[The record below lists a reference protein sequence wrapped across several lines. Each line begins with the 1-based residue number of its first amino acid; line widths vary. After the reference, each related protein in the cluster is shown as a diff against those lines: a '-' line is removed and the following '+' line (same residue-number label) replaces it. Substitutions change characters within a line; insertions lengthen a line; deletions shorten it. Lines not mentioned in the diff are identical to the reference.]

1 MGRFE
6 DLEINAFVEIGAE
19 LYDKIAVSA
28 EELVYESYRA
38 VNRAAALPIDI
49 ELIAHHLGL
58 DIQNENLNLERGKTF
73 SKILAVTTSTNDGVR
88 IAVDTSV
95 SYKTRRYAL
104 ANGVGRYL
112 LNESQNMLKN
122 TYAIPLIPQNLEEI
136 AADSIALFLMMP
148 ITLFKDEFLQYLT
161 TCTEHPLNVD
171 NWMVHLSDMCQIPAF
186 NIAIG
191 YQHMKQVLC
200 HQRQKEFEQH
210 EYDITKMPEDKYEM
224 IFS

>member
-1 MGRFE
+1 MGQFE
-6 DLEINAFVEIGAE
+6 DLGINEFVEKGAG
-19 LYDKIAVSA
+19 LYNEIAVNA
-28 EELVYESYRA
+28 EKLVYESYGKVHRA
-38 VNRAAALPIDI
+38 PALPIDI
-49 ELIAHHLGL
+49 ELIAHYLGL
-58 DIQNENLNLERGKTF
+58 DIQNENLNLERGMNF
-73 SKILAVTTSTNDGVR
+73 SKILAVTTSTKEGVK

-122 TYAIPLIPQNLEEI
+122 TYAIPLIPQSLEEI

-171 NWMVHLSDMCQIPAF
+171 NWMVHLSDICQIPAF

-200 HQRQKEFEQH
+200 HQRQMEFAEH
-210 EYDITKMPEDKYEM
+210 GYDITKMPEDKYEL